1 MKVLIVDDSRTVRRI
16 LRTVLEEARF
26 VVLEAE
32 NGCIALEKL
41 DEHPDVGLIVTD
53 WEMPEMDGVT
63 LLRTLRDHP
72 DYKSLPILMVTQE
85 SRASHV
91 REALEAGA
99 TEYLMKPFSR
109 DMLLSKIEALG
120 CAGMP
125 KPPARILV
133 VDDSTIV
140 RRVLQERLDAHPEL
154 EFAGGAC
161 DGVDALEQIAAARPD
176 LVVLDV
182 EMPRMGGIEMLAE
195 LRSVHADLP
204 VVMFSARTERGARET
219 IEALSLGATDYVT
232 KPQGTGDAN
241 EVRRRIDEELLSL
254 IVAILDERGRPA
266 EPRMQTR
273 SRLVVPEP
281 EVVVIAA
288 STGGPDVLQ
297 TILTQL
303 PGHFPVP
310 IVVAQHMPPIFT
322 MHFARRLQ
330 GEIALEVVE
339 GVDGM
344 PLDRPMVII
353 APGGQESTI
362 AREGDVL
369 VFRSQPTSHRG
380 PKPSADRLFRSAA
393 EVCRNKTLAI
403 VLTGMGRDGMV
414 GAAAIAS
421 AKGRILVQDRTTSVV
436 SSMPRAVIDSGI
448 AEAELTPSDLGQAL
462 LEFTAH
468 TQETQT

>member
-16 LRTVLEEARF
+16 LRTVLEEAGF

-32 NGCIALEKL
+32 NGRVALEQL
-41 DEHPDVGLIVTD
+41 DAHPDVGLTVTD

-72 DYKSLPILMVTQE
+72 DYRSLPVLMVTQE

-109 DMLLSKIEALG
+109 DMLLAKISALG
-120 CAGMP
+120 CSGTP
-125 KPPARILV
+125 RRDARILV

-140 RRVLQERLDAHPEL
+140 RRVLQERLDAHPGL
-154 EFAGGAC
+154 EFAGGAA
-161 DGVDALEQIAAARPD
+161 DGIEGLEQIATMQPD

-195 LRSVHADLP
+195 LRRQKVDVP

-219 IEALSLGATDYVT
+219 IQALTLGAIDYVT

-241 EVRRRIDEELLSL
+241 EVRSRIDEELLTL
-254 IVAILDERGRPA
+254 VTAILEERERPS
-266 EPRMQTR
+266 EPRIASK

-288 STGGPDVLQ
+288 STGGPDVLE
-297 TILTQL
+297 TLLAPL
-303 PGHFPVP
+303 PGHFPAP

-322 MHFARRLQ
+322 LHFARRLQ

-339 GVDGM
+339 GVDGLRLDH
-344 PLDRPMVII
+344 PLVVI
-353 APGGQESTI
+353 APGGQETTI
-362 AREGDVL
+362 VREHGVL
-369 VFRSQPTSHRG
+369 VLRCNPTSHRG

-393 EVCRNKTLAI
+393 NVCREKTLGI

-414 GAAAIAS
+414 GAAAIS
-421 AKGRILVQDRTTSVV
+421 AARGRILVQDRETSVV
-436 SSMPRAVIDSGI
+436 SSMPRAVIETGV
-448 AEAELTPSDLGQAL
+448 AEAELTPSDLAQAL
-462 LEFTAH
+462 LEFTTHA
-468 TQETQT
+468 QETQT